1 MMARCLE
8 LVGRPASRLQESGE
22 HDSVIWLGAI
32 WNVPFVF
39 HLVKNGDCEGALTG
53 SLCTT
58 TLWEGCQLLSPR
70 KWSRPGGK
78 LMKKKVKKTGAISVK
93 VKKRGPV
100 STAREE
106 STPTR
111 LRKYL
116 NPTFA
121 TQLIEH
127 MHRAKK
133 AALRNKA

>member
-1 MMARCLE
+1 
-8 LVGRPASRLQESGE
+8 VFPAG
-22 HDSVIWLGAI
+22 W
-32 WNVPFVF
+32 
-39 HLVKNGDCEGALTG
+39 
-53 SLCTT
+53 
-58 TLWEGCQLLSPR
+58 
-70 KWSRPGGK
+70 K

-121 TQLIEH
+121 TRLIEH